1 MKEKLTIDQKIQIAR
16 MTADI
21 VQTAMECD
29 KAPGGLL
36 ISGSDVKSEQA
47 LFQGFYRAIVET
59 ITDESE
65 HI

>member
-16 MTADI
+16 MTSDI
-21 VQTAMECD
+21 VQTAMANG

-36 ISGSDVKSEQA
+36 SDGSKVLNEQM
-47 LFQGFYRAIVET
+47 LFQRFYDVIVET
-59 ITDESE
+59 IIGESE